1 MDRVGCLW
9 RFRSSG
15 MWHSSFGSHLPRFRS
30 VVVPSYSVPSS
41 AVTSW
46 HCTWRHHYPSK
57 RPELFTQRQFV
68 TCQKNESSATPLW
81 EPKLLQGAM
90 CLIQLS
96 DGWKYFCTVVSFDM
110 VPLYR
115 VTWYRCVDWYGTV
128 VSIDMVPLC
137 RLTWYR
143 CVDWHGTVVSIDMVP
158 LCRLTWY
165 RCVDWHGTVVSI
177 DMVPLYRVTWYRC
190 VDWYGT
196 VFSQLFKCLVSFV
209 QLWCVGSIRQL
220 NCRLILFLVQPDAQP
235 RKIFS
240 VYYSLCIIP
249 FLCFYAQN
257 VLCIR
262 HAYWMKQWVV
272 LSDLQ

>member
-128 VSIDMVPLC
+128 
-137 RLTWYR
+137 
-143 CVDWHGTVVSIDMVP
+143 
-158 LCRLTWY
+158 
-165 RCVDWHGTVVSI
+165 
-177 DMVPLYRVTWYRC
+177 
-190 VDWYGT
+190 
-196 VFSQLFKCLVSFV
+196 FSQLFKCLVSFV